1 MDYEFA
7 PMEGIT
13 DWRYRRAH
21 SRAFSGV
28 DRYYMPFLSP
38 GQGHAFTRREKE
50 EIDPAHNAGVRVV
63 PQLLTRRA
71 EDFLWAAGELA
82 ARGYREVNLNL
93 GCPSGTVTA
102 KGKGAGFL
110 ARPEELEAFLDAIDA
125 AALPIATSVTTRL
138 GRRREEEFSALL
150 STSGIPDPDLLIRT
164 GKELRISN
172 FLLWQAAYA
181 ELYFTDVLF
190 PDFSD
195 RELDKAIEA
204 YSRRERRF
212 GKV

>member
-38 GQGHAFTRREKE
+38 SQGHAFTRREKE

-110 ARPEELEAFLDAIDA
+110 ARPE
-125 AALPIATSVTTRL
+125 
-138 GRRREEEFSALL
+138 
-150 STSGIPDPDLLIRT
+150 
-164 GKELRISN
+164 
-172 FLLWQAAYA
+172 
-181 ELYFTDVLF
+181 
-190 PDFSD
+190 
-195 RELDKAIEA
+195 
-204 YSRRERRF
+204 
-212 GKV
+212 